1 MHGVCSVALGVIV
14 AVARGDVRVLIWNRP
29 HHLAVVI
36 KSIVNV
42 AALGAAADDFVYL
55 ALKCLTLS
63 VLPLKLLPIFGAAL
77 VERGHESR
85 YLTVVRVICVLL

>member
-1 MHGVCSVALGVIV
+1 MHGVYSVALGVIV

-36 KSIVNV
+36 KSIVIV

-63 VLPLKLLPIFGAAL
+63 VLPLKLLLIFGAAL